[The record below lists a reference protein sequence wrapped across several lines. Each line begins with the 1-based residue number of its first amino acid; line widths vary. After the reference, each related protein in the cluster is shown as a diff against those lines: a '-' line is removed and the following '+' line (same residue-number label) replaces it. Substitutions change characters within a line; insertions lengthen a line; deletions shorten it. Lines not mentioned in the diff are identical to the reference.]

1 MSFHQ
6 FFISLTPP
14 PPSKEEWKGML
25 NHKIHEK
32 VESLWQADIN
42 SKSSTKHINSKAL
55 IVGKCHHIWST
66 VRNNIHDNRRAQ
78 FKCKLLTGTYI
89 LQANRAAFNQYSVN
103 PTCKLCSKE
112 PETREHFIAKCD
124 FYDSVRE
131 TYIRKL
137 LSIPGLP
144 DLQIQQLQDPGY
156 LTQLTLDAT
165 LLPVLKNI
173 DQEQLGS
180 LEICTR

>member
-1 MSFHQ
+1 MQVMVWDAELPSIFH
-6 FFISLTPP
+6 LLNN
-14 PPSKEEWKGML
+14 PPSKEEWKVML

-42 SKSSTKHINSKAL
+42 SMIVESSTKHINSKAL
-55 IVGKCHHIWST
+55 KAGNCHHIWST
-66 VRNNIHDNRRAQ
+66 VRNNFHDSKMAQ
-78 FKCKLLTGTYI
+78 FKCKLLITDTYV

-124 FYDSVRE
+124 SYDSVSE
-131 TYIRKL
+131 TYIKKL

-144 DLQIQQLQDPGY
+144 DRQIQQLNI
-156 LTQLTLDAT
+156 LD
-165 LLPVLKNI
+165 
-173 DQEQLGS
+173 S
-180 LEICTR
+180 LHS